1 MAERRMFAKKIV
13 ESDAFTELPA
23 TAQLLYFHLSMAAD
37 DDGVVNKI
45 RQCIFMSYASQED
58 FDALVEKK
66 FVIYFK
72 EKNIAVIKHWRIN
85 NQIRKDRHHETD
97 YKEELNS
104 LYVKENGAYTDNG
117 NHLATTWQPNGNQMA
132 TESSIG
138 KSSIVKDS
146 LVYTSSST
154 PSSDEEA
161 EAVAEDFNQT
171 CKDLPRP
178 IRMTPKRKKKVD
190 SILKRYTPDDVHKV
204 FCKVQEN
211 EYLKKKNTG
220 WLTFDWIFKDDHFDR
235 IIEGNYDNQHKE
247 FIPGELGD
255 VVKKLMEGG

>member
-45 RQCIFMSYASQED
+45 RQCIFMSYASQKD
-58 FDALVEKK
+58 FDALVDKK

-117 NHLATTWQPNGNQMA
+117 NQMA
-132 TESSIG
+132 T
-138 KSSIVKDS
+138 KWQPS
-146 LVYTSSST
+146 LV
-154 PSSDEEA
+154 
-161 EAVAEDFNQT
+161 
-171 CKDLPRP
+171 
-178 IRMTPKRKKKVD
+178 
-190 SILKRYTPDDVHKV
+190 
-204 FCKVQEN
+204 
-211 EYLKKKNTG
+211 
-220 WLTFDWIFKDDHFDR
+220 
-235 IIEGNYDNQHKE
+235 
-247 FIPGELGD
+247 
-255 VVKKLMEGG
+255 

>member
-1 MAERRMFAKKIV
+1 MAERRMFAKSIV
-13 ESDAFTELPA
+13 LSDEFLDM
-23 TAQLLYFHLSMAAD
+23 TAEARSLYMTMGMMAD
-37 DDGVVNKI
+37 DDGFVNNTRSI
-45 RQCIFMSYASQED
+45 VRLTGVSMDNLQELID
-58 FDALVEKK
+58 KK
-66 FVIYFK
+66 FILMFEDGV
-72 EKNIAVIKHWRIN
+72 AVIKHWKIN
-85 NQIRKDRHHETD
+85 NYIRNDRYQSTNYIEDKELLDIDENNAYTLSKKDGIPGGIPNSGIPRLGKDRLGKD
-97 YKEELNS
+97 
-104 LYVKENGAYTDNG
+104 
-117 NHLATTWQPNGNQMA
+117 
-132 TESSIG
+132 SIG
-138 KSSIVKDS
+138 
-146 LVYTSSST
+146 YTSSST